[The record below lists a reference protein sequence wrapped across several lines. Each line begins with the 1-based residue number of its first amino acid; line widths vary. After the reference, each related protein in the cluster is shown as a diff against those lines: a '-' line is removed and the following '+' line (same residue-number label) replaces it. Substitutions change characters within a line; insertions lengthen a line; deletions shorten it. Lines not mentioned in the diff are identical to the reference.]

1 MKYTKTGM
9 YSGQAIAI
17 VMVILVVATVL
28 GASLYSRTLKNKE
41 AAINT
46 KDSMMAVEQ
55 ADSLLDLFVRADFS
69 FLQTLSSQ
77 VQSSGESIE
86 FNNTAELKQF
96 LDGEGVDTTIISSV
110 NNWCENTSNG
120 SSLKLTISEA
130 ESTDFVDVRVGSA
143 RVFNLQGNTYTG
155 GGDCNLTL
163 MFEARDNAPTLFTI
177 KEIYGNDSGEVAEY
191 INDGSTDDMIAY
203 CFKPGSSSCTQED
216 LEGIAAPS
224 GSFKPLLSGNTL
236 SITLNKTRGEYT
248 LQQVRVIPLNLTL
261 AVSHSIGNCSQKSK
275 FAYMKVNAAVNC
287 YGSFRE
293 KQIMVPGADSLG
305 YSSLFDYTIYNIGT
319 LRPGN

>member
-1 MKYTKTGM
+1 M

-17 VMVILVVATVL
+17 IMVILVVATVL

-69 FLQTLSSQ
+69 FLQKLSTEI
-77 VQSSGESIE
+77 QSEAKE
-86 FNNTAELKQF
+86 FDNTASIKDF

-110 NNWCENTSNG
+110 NDWCEDSSRG
-120 SSLKLTISEA
+120 SSLKLTISQA

-163 MFEARDNAPTLFTI
+163 TFESRDNAPTLFTI
-177 KEIYGNDSGEVAEY
+177 KEIYGNDQGEVAEY
-191 INDGSTDDMIAY
+191 VNDGSTDDMVAY

-216 LEGIAAPS
+216 LEGIAAPA
-224 GSFKPLLSGNTL
+224 GSFKPLLAGNTL
-236 SITLNKTRGEYT
+236 SVTLNKTRGEYT

-261 AVSHSIGNCSQKSK
+261 AVSHSIGNCSQNNK
-275 FAYMKVNAAVNC
+275 FTYMKVNAAVNC
-287 YGSFRE
+287 FGSFRE

-305 YSSLFDYTIYNIGT
+305 YSSLFDYTIYNVGT